1 MDDCQEMEDV
11 NEDDFSLPDIDKY
24 AQKETFGEVD
34 DCQDIEEFNSNSNE
48 DDEILEQQ
56 LSDEEDD
63 VRIEEILSEEEEQ
76 QTQDTRNR
84 FSSRAKKDRR
94 KDSRTF
100 TNLKKRAKAEAQNYE
115 IRVKSDKKNYITY
128 QVKNLRNTEIYQVTF
143 DEKDVTCNCKS
154 FKEIEERRECAANE
168 VCKHVALIPLYCHEN
183 VRENYNGQRWF
194 STRGAF
200 VRVSE
205 MLKSF
210 DITRNIW
217 RSKNIQIFT
226 CTQHQSQ
233 TQQENCCTTRKES
246 MLSVKVPSCRFL
258 CGLQKNI
265 TEKTIKEP
273 NQLANHVRRNWG

>member
-1 MDDCQEMEDV
+1 MRMIFHFQT
-11 NEDDFSLPDIDKY
+11 Y
-24 AQKETFGEVD
+24 AQKETFGGVD

-56 LSDEEDD
+56 LSDEDDD

-76 QTQDTRNR
+76 QTQDRRNR

-100 TNLKKRAKAEAQNYE
+100 TNLKKRAKAEAQKYE

-128 QVKNLRNTEIYQVTF
+128 EVKNLRNKEIYQVTF

-154 FKEIEERRECAANE
+154 FKEIEERRDCSANE

-183 VRENYNGQRWF
+183 VRENYNGQRRF

-200 VRVSE
+200 VRVSRDA
-205 MLKSF
+205 K
-210 DITRNIW
+210 II
-217 RSKNIQIFT
+217 
-226 CTQHQSQ
+226 
-233 TQQENCCTTRKES
+233 
-246 MLSVKVPSCRFL
+246 
-258 CGLQKNI
+258 
-265 TEKTIKEP
+265 
-273 NQLANHVRRNWG
+273 